1 MFINEV
7 KGKEVF
13 DKNANMV
20 GKIADF
26 EVEVPAWTISN
37 IVIKSGLIKKL
48 TIGIDKIDKIGDKV
62 FLKVAREE
70 LLK

>member
-1 MFINEV
+1 MFINEIR
-7 KGKEVF
+7 GKEVF
-13 DKNANMV
+13 DKDANTV

-37 IVIKSGLIKKL
+37 IVIKTGLIKKL
-48 TIGIDKIDKIGDKV
+48 AIGIDKIDKIGDKV
-62 FLKVAREE
+62 FLKVTKEE